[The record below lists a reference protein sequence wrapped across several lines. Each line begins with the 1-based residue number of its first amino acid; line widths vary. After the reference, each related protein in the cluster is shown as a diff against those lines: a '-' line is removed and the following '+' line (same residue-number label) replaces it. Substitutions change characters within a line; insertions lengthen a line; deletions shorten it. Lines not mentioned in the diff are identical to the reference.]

1 MTTSIFSKRSLLASS
16 AMAGLLISQGANASM
31 GNLATTYGLLP
42 SDMASAQ
49 SYSLFNTQVSAAY
62 YNPAALALS
71 PKGNLTVGMLQATP
85 ALTVTSNGGEN
96 APVRS
101 GNVLEAEQTNTA
113 LFGMKTNITSLTK
126 FQKPVYLAV
135 IGGVEQYGSE
145 MLAFESESSNQG
157 QFMQYG
163 QKPLFLAASAAV
175 NVMDGV
181 DVGFGL
187 RVTLHANA
195 SLTLET
201 DLAGNT
207 SSENPVVS
215 AEPVFI
221 PVFGAHFDMDQLM
234 CQDQANCQWSGL
246 DLAVAYRGS
255 SNTQTTVDA
264 TATIPGTVSDPGLP
278 LVVNTLDA
286 YQPMI
291 LSFGANYQLMENW
304 NVAATLEYQNWSKLS
319 EELEKDTVKDQAN
332 LKFDDVFIPRV
343 GSRYNYNDTLTVS
356 AGVSYEMSSLASTTS
371 DEVNLF
377 DNDRVVLA
385 AGFTQMY
392 TQTKFL
398 AFPLQIDGAYQY
410 HHLVERD
417 FSLSSNGTVFESVT
431 TGGDA
436 HVFSMSLSMMF

>member
-1 MTTSIFSKRSLLASS
+1 MRIPLHSKALILAGTAALSL
-16 AMAGLLISQGANASM
+16 SQTAHSSM

-42 SDMASAQ
+42 SDMSTAQ

-71 PKGNLTVGMLQATP
+71 DKGNLTLGMLQATP
-85 ALTVTSNGGEN
+85 ALTVDSQGGEN
-96 APVRS
+96 APVRT
-101 GNVLEAEQTNTA
+101 GNVLESEQTETM

-126 FQKPVYLAV
+126 FKKPVYLAV

-145 MLAFESESSNQG
+145 MLAFESESSNDG

-163 QKPLFLAASAAV
+163 QKPLFLAVSGAM
-175 NVMDGV
+175 NIIDGIE
-181 DVGFGL
+181 VGLGM

-195 SLTLET
+195 TLTLET

-207 SSENPVVS
+207 SSENPNVS

-221 PVFGAHFDMDQLM
+221 PVAGAHFDMDSLL
-234 CQDQANCQWSGL
+234 CDEETACLWSGL
-246 DLAVAYRGS
+246 DLAVSYRGS

-264 TATIPGTVSDPGLP
+264 TATIPGTVTDPGLP

-291 LSFGANYQLMENW
+291 LSFGAKYQLLEGW
-304 NVAATLEYQNWSKLS
+304 DVAATLEYQNWSSLTD
-319 EELEKDTVKDQAN
+319 ELKKDTVKDQAQ
-332 LKFDDVFIPRV
+332 LQFDDVFIPRV
-343 GSRYNYNDTLTVS
+343 GSQFQFNDTLTLS
-356 AGVSYEMSSLASTTS
+356 AGASYETSSLATTTS

-377 DNDRVVLA
+377 DNDRVVVA

-392 TQTKFL
+392 TQTKLL

-410 HHLVERD
+410 HHLIERD
-417 FSLSSNGTVFESVT
+417 FSLSSGGTVFENVT

-436 HVFSMSLSMMF
+436 HVFSLSLSMMF

>member
-1 MTTSIFSKRSLLASS
+1 MTTQYSSTRKLAAGAAALLLAH
-16 AMAGLLISQGANASM
+16 GAQASM

-42 SDMASAQ
+42 TDMASAQ

-85 ALTVTSNGGEN
+85 SLTVESNGGPN
-96 APVRS
+96 APVRNGS
-101 GNVLEAEQTNTA
+101 VLEADQTKTA

-126 FQKPVYLAV
+126 FKKPVYLAV
-135 IGGVEQYGSE
+135 IGGVEQYGAE
-145 MLAFESESSNQG
+145 MLAFESESSNEG

-163 QKPLFLAASAAV
+163 QKPLFLAASGAM
-175 NVMDGV
+175 NLMDGV
-181 DVGFGL
+181 DLGFGL

-195 SLTLET
+195 TLTLET

-207 SSENPVVS
+207 SSENPNVS

-221 PVFGAHFDMDQLM
+221 PVFGAHFDMDKLLCNEQSG
-234 CQDQANCQWSGL
+234 CQWSGL

-264 TATIPGTVSDPGLP
+264 TATIPGTVTDPGLP

-291 LSFGANYQLMENW
+291 LSFGANYQLLDNL
-304 NVAATLEYQNWSKLS
+304 NVAATLEYQNWSKLTD
-319 EELEKDTVKDQAN
+319 ELEKDTVKDQAN
-332 LKFDDVFIPRV
+332 LKFDDVIIPRV
-343 GSRYNYNDTLTVS
+343 GSRFDFNDTLTIS
-356 AGVSYEMSSLASTTS
+356 AGVSYETSALASSIS

-377 DNDRVVLA
+377 DNDRLVVA

-417 FSLSSNGTVFESVT
+417 FSLSSNGTVFENVT